1 MISNLV
7 YTVNKVNLCNKCE
20 WFQEFT
26 SFRIRKSERTLKV
39 FVFYFQSSWRQERVS
54 GGRPVR
60 QPSPSSLGTR
70 TPSRGRTP
78 SSFWKTCMINLI
90 KLIPLK
96 FLTSYDQTKI
106 LQCCSSVFNLEKYKF
121 FDLMALKLRKHE
133 QKHFVQIFVFVPCS
147 PTYAL
152 DGTGKYFNSH
162 IICTGT
168 VFFFIKILNADFGRR
183 GDVLFLSEI
192 YW

>member
-1 MISNLV
+1 MNIFCH
-7 YTVNKVNLCNKCE
+7 TEVNN
-20 WFQEFT
+20 
-26 SFRIRKSERTLKV
+26 FRVFFFFLSVSINSAKS
-39 FVFYFQSSWRQERVS
+39 
-54 GGRPVR
+54 
-60 QPSPSSLGTR
+60 
-70 TPSRGRTP
+70 
-78 SSFWKTCMINLI
+78 
-90 KLIPLK
+90 
-96 FLTSYDQTKI
+96 
-106 LQCCSSVFNLEKYKF
+106 
-121 FDLMALKLRKHE
+121 
-133 QKHFVQIFVFVPCS
+133 HFVQIFVFVPCS